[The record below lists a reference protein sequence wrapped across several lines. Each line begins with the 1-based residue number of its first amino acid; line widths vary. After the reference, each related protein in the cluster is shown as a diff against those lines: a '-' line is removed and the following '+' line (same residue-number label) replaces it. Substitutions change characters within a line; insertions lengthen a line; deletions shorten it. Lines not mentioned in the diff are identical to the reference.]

1 MNNNKEFKDSLRLA
15 KELNSKELVMNYTTI
30 DDYFR
35 SPLIPDNQKVLIALL
50 VLKKRFKAL
59 TVSNKFIANFLN
71 AKGIY
76 SPVYETVEGY
86 DDNGELVTIKTTN
99 IIRKEVVYKKIVVK
113 DGTEVEEPLYTR
125 TAVSDAIKKWEHE
138 GILKCSYK
146 YSFNNDDSKPYKFDT
161 NRTITFNFDALR
173 PLLACSSFE
182 ALIYKNLP
190 DRSRKRKL
198 IRSKPFSILDELKEL
213 LDEMSEELKAKY
225 QTAKGIFLNWCWDVS
240 RKYYDISLKHKPTA
254 AETRNERTE
263 RLENI
268 ALKRVLEP
276 DRYNN
281 RTSNENETIKA
292 VFKKMV
298 GTY

>member
-30 DDYFR
+30 DDYFI

-59 TVSNKFIANFLN
+59 TVSNKFVANFLN

-125 TAVSDAIKKWEHE
+125 TAVSDAI
-138 GILKCSYK
+138 
-146 YSFNNDDSKPYKFDT
+146 
-161 NRTITFNFDALR
+161 
-173 PLLACSSFE
+173 
-182 ALIYKNLP
+182 
-190 DRSRKRKL
+190 
-198 IRSKPFSILDELKEL
+198 
-213 LDEMSEELKAKY
+213 
-225 QTAKGIFLNWCWDVS
+225 
-240 RKYYDISLKHKPTA
+240 
-254 AETRNERTE
+254 
-263 RLENI
+263 
-268 ALKRVLEP
+268 
-276 DRYNN
+276 
-281 RTSNENETIKA
+281 
-292 VFKKMV
+292 
-298 GTY
+298 